1 MIGHSLLTLEEKPY
15 NLTMNKNRIIPTA
28 GISLLL
34 AGCAGL
40 WLWAQGSTPRA
51 MVRADVPAPS
61 ATAPPPAAAPA
72 PAAPLPAPAP
82 TGSAAAPATASPPAP
97 PTEAEL
103 ALDEAIKKVA
113 ALPAVA
119 AELIEN
125 VEMLKQKFEIHG
137 TYRKAPGGRLFLR
150 LIVSGLPGS
159 TGEMRQVC
167 DGTTLWDYQQ
177 ILDSR
182 FYRKITLGPVLEKLK
197 APELDALAREQVLTR
212 LGIAG
217 PDVLLSGLRKTI
229 HFDQKDE
236 ATEDGRPV
244 WILRGTWQDRQ
255 GLLGPNQQPLREDA
269 PLPAYIPSQVTL
281 TIGKADGWPYKVRL
295 AGRKPTVLVDTRRTG
310 PDGRPIGTLSSI
322 QKIEPS
328 KLELTYTIV
337 SLDPAFKP
345 DDFVFPVPTGAHV
358 EDATDAEVSALQQII
373 EAKAAAKKAETAR
386 SEPLLEQPI
395 DVPRAT
401 TAPEGSATPTPPPLV
416 KPK

>member
-1 MIGHSLLTLEEKPY
+1 
-15 NLTMNKNRIIPTA
+15 
-28 GISLLL
+28 
-34 AGCAGL
+34 
-40 WLWAQGSTPRA
+40 
-51 MVRADVPAPS
+51 
-61 ATAPPPAAAPA
+61 
-72 PAAPLPAPAP
+72 
-82 TGSAAAPATASPPAP
+82 
-97 PTEAEL
+97 
-103 ALDEAIKKVA
+103 LDEAIKKVA
-113 ALPAVA
+113 ALPSVK
-119 AELIEN
+119 AELTEK

-137 TYRKAPGGRLFLR
+137 TYRKAPGGRLFLQ

-182 FYRKITLGPVLEKLK
+182 FYRKIALGPVLEKLK
-197 APELDALAREQVLTR
+197 APELDALAREQVLAR

-217 PDVLLSGLRKTI
+217 PDVLLSGLRRTI

-236 ATEDGRPV
+236 ATEGDRPV

-281 TIGKADGWPYKVRL
+281 TIGKEDGWPYKVRL
-295 AGRKPTVLVDTRRTG
+295 AGRQPTILFDTRRTG

-328 KLELTYTIV
+328 KLELTYTLV
-337 SLDPAFKP
+337 TLNPTFTPEDFDPH
-345 DDFVFPVPTGAHV
+345 VPAGAHV
-358 EDATDAEVSALQQII
+358 EDGTEAEVSALQQII

-395 DVPRAT
+395 ELPKAT